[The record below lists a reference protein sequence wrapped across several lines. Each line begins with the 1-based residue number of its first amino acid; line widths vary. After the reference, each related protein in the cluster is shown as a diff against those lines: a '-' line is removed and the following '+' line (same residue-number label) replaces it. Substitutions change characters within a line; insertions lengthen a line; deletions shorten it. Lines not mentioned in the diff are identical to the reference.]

1 MKNKKAYHIL
11 TRSLI
16 VLVILIGGP
25 LTAQNNWSTTIP
37 GKDLKELVY
46 KVVDGDTLKMQLYSP
61 DNWSTAK
68 AYPTIVFYFGGGWNG
83 GSLDQFRA
91 QAGYFAS
98 RGMVTVLADYRV
110 KSRHG
115 TTPYESVK
123 DAKSA
128 VRYLKK
134 NAANLQ
140 VDSTRMVT
148 AGGSAGGHLAA
159 AVALLP
165 GVNESTDN
173 LKIDTKVSAV
183 ILYNAVVDNGP
194 GEGGFQHER
203 MGENYLDISPIHHI
217 EKGAPP
223 TLLFLGAQ
231 DHLIPVSVAEE
242 YKSKMDAVGSRCD
255 IFIYE
260 GQGHGF
266 FNPKVKTAEYYKK
279 TTYEADKFLNS
290 LGHIKGKPT
299 IE

>member
-1 MKNKKAYHIL
+1 MKNRLQYLGVKKIL
-11 TRSLI
+11 VALCFSASMF
-16 VLVILIGGP
+16 VS
-25 LTAQNNWSTTIP
+25 AQKNWSTTIA
-37 GKDLKELVY
+37 GKELKELVY

-61 DNWSTAK
+61 DNWISAK
-68 AYPTIVFYFGGGWNG
+68 KYPTVIFFFGGGWNG
-83 GSLDQFRA
+83 GSLDQFRD

-110 KSRHG
+110 KNRHG

-128 VRYLKK
+128 VRYLKE
-134 NAANLQ
+134 NAADLQ
-140 VDSTRMVT
+140 IDASKIVT

-173 LKIDTKVSAV
+173 LEIDTNVSAV

-194 GEGGFQHER
+194 GKGGFQYER
-203 MGENYLDISPIHHI
+203 MGENWFSISPIHHI

-255 IFIYE
+255 VFIYE

-266 FNPKVKTAEYYKK
+266 FNPKVKTREYYIK
-279 TTYEADKFLNS
+279 TTIEADKFLNS